1 MCGST
6 FAEECG
12 LDAGSLYK
20 CTAIGIAPV
29 LEQNCTNGQCT
40 ANMGPDIC
48 GSAVEPPSRCFCN
61 STATICGSS
70 LDPTCDSVLGEP
82 VDSNSTY
89 TCSGD
94 GQKPVKDKTCTVD
107 EICTQESTGAQC
119 ESLCTCTGTDT
130 KCSKEFPEACHL
142 PEGVYKCGADGK
154 PQKVQDCVSP
164 DVCVDNVCTPP
175 ECLCKNNN
183 SRCSSTFPDLCGLL
197 VNTVYECQAAGTHPL
212 PPVGSCGSGVC
223 SADVLPPDPSHSLS
237 DFCIKQCECKEA
249 VAAVSHS
256 PEFGYLIFYG
266 QMDYCQMEEQRR
278 VDETLNFYIGR
289 YAHRHLPRSVDLTAR
304 C

>member
-20 CTAIGIAPV
+20 CTASGIAPM
-29 LEQNCTNGQCT
+29 LEQKCTDGQCT

-48 GSAVEPPSRCFCN
+48 GTAAEPSSRCFCN
-61 STATICGSS
+61 STASICGSS
-70 LDPTCDSVLGEP
+70 LDPKCDSVLGEP

-94 GQKPVKDKTCTVD
+94 GQKPVKGKKCTVD
-107 EICTQESTGAQC
+107 EVCTEESTGAQC
-119 ESLCTCTGTDT
+119 KSLCTCTGTDI
-130 KCSKEFPEACHL
+130 KCSKDFPAACHL
-142 PEGVYKCGADGK
+142 PEGAYKCGVDGK
-154 PQKVQDCVSP
+154 PQKEQDCVGT

-183 SRCSSTFPDLCGLL
+183 SRCSSTFPDKCGFLL
-197 VNTVYECQAAGTHPL
+197 NAVYDCQAPGERPI

-223 SADVLPPDPSHSLS
+223 SADVLPPDPSHSIS
-237 DFCIKQCECKEA
+237 DVCIKQCECKEA
-249 VAAVSHS
+249 GTAVGHS
-256 PEFGYLIFYG
+256 PSLDIIFSW
-266 QMDYCQMEEQRR
+266 QINRCQMEEHRR
-278 VDETLNFYIGR
+278 AERVLNFYVDR
-289 YAHRHLPRSVDLTAR
+289 YAHRHLLRSVDTTAR